1 MHKAVF
7 SHNERKIIE
16 TYLATGKQLAGFRTL
31 KSRVNKHSEM
41 ITEDYQ
47 LMNRLKARLALE
59 ELQAKEEK
67 EK

>member
-7 SHNERKIIE
+7 SPNERKIIE
-16 TYLATGKQLAGFRTL
+16 TYLESGTKTHGFRTL
-31 KSRVNKHSEM
+31 KFRTSKYGEM

-59 ELQAKEEK
+59 ALQDKEE
-67 EK
+67 